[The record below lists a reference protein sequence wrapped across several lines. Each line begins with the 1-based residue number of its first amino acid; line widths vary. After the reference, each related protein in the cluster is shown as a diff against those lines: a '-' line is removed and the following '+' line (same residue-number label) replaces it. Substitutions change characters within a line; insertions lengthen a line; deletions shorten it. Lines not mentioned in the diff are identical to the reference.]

1 MKNKNL
7 VYLDSIYSSSLIYQ
21 IINIITNKGSKN
33 IAEKTI
39 YDAFFFLSL
48 KYRECPYLVF
58 FEIIERIRPTLY
70 IQFRKKWVKRKK
82 KIIIIPVTLNYFQQY
97 KQSLKWIK
105 LIYLLRINR
114 ESLTFKFFNEC
125 LYFLINN
132 ESLLLDKKFEFY
144 ECAIKNKLNRHYRW

>member
-1 MKNKNL
+1 M
-7 VYLDSIYSSSLIYQ
+7 
-21 IINIITNKGSKN
+21 
-33 IAEKTI
+33 
-39 YDAFFFLSL
+39 
-48 KYRECPYLVF
+48 
-58 FEIIERIRPTLY
+58 
-70 IQFRKKWVKRKK
+70 
-82 KIIIIPVTLNYFQQY
+82 TLNYFQQY

-132 ESLLLDKKFEFY
+132 QSLLLDKKFEFY